1 METYTP
7 LEQFKFSE
15 RTLNALV
22 NQGNINSIEQLKK
35 IPMDELKK
43 IKWVWNK
50 AEWEI
55 KAVLHLHYDFK

>member
-43 IKWVWNK
+43 IK
-50 AEWEI
+50 
-55 KAVLHLHYDFK
+55 